1 MNVVVINICLLIF
14 SMVKMATFSIGVILL
29 LNMWGG
35 KRSGII
41 TDTNKELADVGKC
54 MAALKVGEKR

>member
-1 MNVVVINICLLIF
+1 
-14 SMVKMATFSIGVILL
+14 MVKMATFSIGVILL